1 MSDYPLS
8 SALTQPRPRE
18 KKSCSQ
24 SEFGVQQ
31 GVISLLK
38 KKKSINLCCGKVLH
52 LEVCYE
58 DLIML
63 AGSEA
68 HNHTH
73 PHTLRHTC
81 GERGGPVLT
90 THPHCLGS

>member
-38 KKKSINLCCGKVLH
+38 KKKIYKLVLQ
-52 LEVCYE
+52 
-58 DLIML
+58 
-63 AGSEA
+63 
-68 HNHTH
+68 
-73 PHTLRHTC
+73 
-81 GERGGPVLT
+81 
-90 THPHCLGS
+90 